1 MDEAL
6 SRKIKEA
13 RSLHE
18 KYVQMM
24 EDYTNKENMTD
35 EDFNRRIMKVYNCM
49 INAYNEINQEIGF
62 SHSK

>member
-1 MDEAL
+1 MDEEL

-24 EDYTNKENMTD
+24 DEHTGKKNMTD
-35 EDFNRRIMKVYNCM
+35 EDFNRRIMKVYHCM
-49 INAYNEINQEIGF
+49 INAYDEINHEIGLF
-62 SHSK
+62 YNK

>member
-1 MDEAL
+1 MDEEL

-24 EDYTNKENMTD
+24 K
-35 EDFNRRIMKVYNCM
+35 R
-49 INAYNEINQEIGF
+49 
-62 SHSK
+62 SKW